1 MEGLS
6 STTKG
11 IYNIDK
17 LSNIQSV
24 SLLSTLK

>member
-1 MEGLS
+1 MEGLYS
-6 STTKG
+6 TKG

-17 LSNIQSV
+17 PSNTQNV

>member
-6 STTKG
+6 STTKE